1 MAENKIELRAVDELL
16 GMKFYIP
23 NYQRGYR
30 WTEQQVKDLLNDINE
45 FSPETNRNSNDT
57 SWYCLQ
63 PLVVRQMD
71 ESDSRLK
78 EEVDKNS
85 WYEVIDGQQRLTT
98 IYLVIHYF
106 NEMWV
111 GKSKIRVPKI
121 KYATRNNAF
130 KFLECLEIDNNDVTP
145 KIEKS
150 IDYIDYHY
158 MKLAYG
164 TIHEWAE
171 NKGASFNNN
180 DFQSK
185 FRHSTKV
192 IWYESV
198 GEDPIKVFTRL
209 NIGKIPLTNAE
220 LIKAL
225 FLNRSNFHIS
235 NDNHLKLRQQEI
247 ASEWDNIE
255 YTLQNDEFWL
265 FLHKDCYDR
274 PTRIDF
280 IFDLICEQHAL
291 GEFEDIGTDD
301 YKTFR
306 YFYEYFKSGA
316 SNIEN
321 GWRKIKSYFQ
331 TFKEWYDD
339 IELYHYIGFLIHQG
353 EKLDELYK
361 KWNNENS
368 KEDFIIQLKDIIKN
382 KIRKCNDLNKQ
393 YEIDK
398 GPAKTTCKPLLL
410 LHNIQTIVN
419 QNKQLKSK
427 EEYKLPVFYKF
438 PFHLFKK
445 ERWDVEHIDSN
456 TTNGLENEKDQKEW
470 LKYSVLGTEL
480 SDGLKER
487 IKAFINNDKSREP
500 FESICRKI
508 EQYNRSGSWKNPEKD
523 KNKVWNFVLL
533 DAGTNRGY
541 GNSIFPAKRR
551 CIIGKDQGKKY
562 SIDEGSLE
570 IKVEYGAIAFI
581 PPVTKNVF
589 LKYYNTSVDNLR
601 EWCESDAESY
611 KLNIFETLQEFGV
624 IDSSQNNNTTNNEQ

>member
-1 MAENKIELRAVDELL
+1 MAENKIELRSVNELL

-23 NYQRGYR
+23 SYQRGYR

-45 FSPETNRNSNDT
+45 FKPEKNKDTNEET
-57 SWYCLQ
+57 WYCLQ
-63 PLVVRQMD
+63 PLVVRRMD
-71 ESDSRLK
+71 ENDSRLEK
-78 EEVDKNS
+78 ENDRID

-98 IYLVIHYF
+98 IFLTIHYF

-111 GKSKIRVPKI
+111 GKLKTLLPTI
-121 KYATRNNAF
+121 KYATRNDGF
-130 KFLECLEIDNNDVTP
+130 EFLKCLEINDDQNVHTQG
-145 KIEKS
+145 KVFK
-150 IDYIDYHY
+150 DYIDYHF
-158 MKLAYG
+158 MKQAYK
-164 TIHEWAE
+164 TIHDWAKE
-171 NKGASFNNN
+171 MGATFNNN

-185 FRHSTKV
+185 FIHRTKV

-198 GEDPIKVFTRL
+198 DEDPIKVFTRL
-209 NIGKIPLTNAE
+209 NIGKISLTNAE

-225 FLNRSNFHIS
+225 FLNRSNFHVS
-235 NDNHLKLRQQEI
+235 NDSHLKLRQQEI

-265 FLHKDCYDR
+265 FLHEDCYNR

-280 IFDLICEQHAL
+280 IFDLICEQKVL
-291 GEFEDIGTDD
+291 GEFGNIGTDE

-306 YFYEYFKSGA
+306 YFYEYFKSKS

-321 GWRKIKSYFQ
+321 CWRIVKSYSQ
-331 TFKEWYDD
+331 TFNEWFNDV
-339 IELYHYIGFLIHQG
+339 ELYHYIGYLIHQG
-353 EKLDELYK
+353 EKMDELCK
-361 KWNNENS
+361 KWNEEKS
-368 KEDFIIQLKDIIKN
+368 KEDFIAKLKVLIIE

-393 YEIDK
+393 YEVDG

-410 LHNIQTIVN
+410 LHNIQTVVN
-419 QNKQLKSK
+419 QNNQLKSK

-445 ERWDVEHIDSN
+445 ENWDVEHIDSN
-456 TTNGLENEKDQKEW
+456 TTNGLEKEKDQKEW

-480 SDGLKER
+480 SDELKER
-487 IKAFINNDKSREP
+487 IKAFINNDNGQES
-500 FESICRKI
+500 FESICREI
-508 EQYNRSGSWKNPEKD
+508 EQYNRSESWKNPEQD

-562 SIDEGSLE
+562 SIDEGTLE
-570 IKVEYGAIAFI
+570 IKVDYGAIAFI

-624 IDSSQNNNTTNNEQ
+624 IDSSQNNNTTNNE